1 MKAFMK
7 DFVLRGLCAAWGGP
21 LVLAMIY
28 AILFATGAEATV
40 SLGQAAL
47 GIFSITLLAFFIAG
61 MTAIYQ
67 LEQLPLISAI
77 MIHGAV
83 LYGLYILIY
92 LMNGWLQSQLV
103 PILIFTA
110 AFVAGYAIIWLCIYL
125 FTKKKTDRI
134 NQHLQNK
141 KL

>member
-1 MKAFMK
+1 MKTFMK

-21 LVLAMIY
+21 LVLAVIY
-28 AILFATGAEATV
+28 AILGATGEAETV
-40 SLGQAAL
+40 SMDQAAL
-47 GIFSITLLAFFIAG
+47 GIFSITLLAFFVAG

-110 AFVAGYAIIWLCIYL
+110 AFVAGYAIIWLCIYF
-125 FTKKKTDRI
+125 FTKSKTDRI